1 MLEATLLKLKYN
13 RFMTTKNIDY
23 KTLSTQLDD
32 IIEQIQSGE
41 MDIDSAVSAF
51 EKGMAIIE
59 KLESQLG
66 LAENKIAKIKKQFGN

>member
-13 RFMTTKNIDY
+13 RFMTTKNIDH

-59 KLESQLG
+59 KLESQLE